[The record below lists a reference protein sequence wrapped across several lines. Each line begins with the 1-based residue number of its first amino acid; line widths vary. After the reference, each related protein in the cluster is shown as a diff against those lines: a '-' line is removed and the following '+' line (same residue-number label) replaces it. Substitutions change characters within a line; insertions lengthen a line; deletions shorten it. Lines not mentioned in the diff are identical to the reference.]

1 MCLLLGPQEHAAG
14 VVTLKDLNS
23 RQQVQVP
30 AGISVWAAMAQS
42 GQQTTRL
49 APVTEQERSAYCAMG
64 VCFECLV
71 EIDGIPNRQACL
83 TPVEEGMRIERQ
95 HITENTYA
103 LPTADGGFVTENNVT
118 EHGVAGRAFDQSSAL
133 AVDAMATDK
142 ASARSSEQARI
153 STQTRVSTQAKTS
166 VQEDD
171 HV

>member
-1 MCLLLGPQEHAAG
+1 MFRFISRASVPQVQLWINE
-14 VVTLKDLNS
+14 
-23 RQQVQVP
+23 QQVQVP

-95 HITENTYA
+95 YITENTYA
-103 LPTADGGFVTENNVT
+103 LPTAEGGFVTENNVT
-118 EHGVAGRAFDQSSAL
+118 ERAFDQSSAL
-133 AVDAMATDK
+133 AVDAMAT
-142 ASARSSEQARI
+142 
-153 STQTRVSTQAKTS
+153 STKTS
-166 VQEDD
+166 VQEGD